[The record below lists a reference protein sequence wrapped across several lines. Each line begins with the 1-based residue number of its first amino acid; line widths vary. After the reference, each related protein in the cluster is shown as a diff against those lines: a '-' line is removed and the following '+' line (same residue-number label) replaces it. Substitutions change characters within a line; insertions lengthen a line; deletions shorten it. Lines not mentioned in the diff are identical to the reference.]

1 MLGYLAAGWGWQFAN
16 AFGIS
21 ILAAISSFFFSML
34 IGIGLTLFSR
44 APIPGSRAIVNSYTY
59 VFRSLP
65 DILLLLLIFYT
76 LDGVFQAALSA
87 FSGGASIR
95 LSPLVPAIMS
105 TSIVLGAYATELFK
119 AGWADIP
126 AGQHEAGQALGLT
139 RLQALVLVIL
149 PQVYSK
155 IIPHLGALWL
165 ISMKETA
172 LLSIIGISDIVRVAS
187 IGARS
192 TGAPFVFYGI
202 GIIIFVV
209 FAAVSARVFK
219 HLERRSQVTAGG
231 I

>member
-139 RLQALVLVIL
+139 RLQSLLLVIL
-149 PQVYSK
+149 PQV
-155 IIPHLGALWL
+155 HLDEGDCAAEHHRYFRHRAGRVDRRPFHGGALR
-165 ISMKETA
+165 
-172 LLSIIGISDIVRVAS
+172 LLRHRHHHLRGVCRRLC
-187 IGARS
+187 ARLQ
-192 TGAPFVFYGI
+192 AP
-202 GIIIFVV
+202 
-209 FAAVSARVFK
+209 
-219 HLERRSQVTAGG
+219 
-231 I
+231 